1 MQRNESGKNCILIL
15 GAAGFIG
22 TNLTLRLLKEGKKLV
37 LFDRPG
43 ASWAEAVQ
51 EAAKAGQAR
60 IVSGSFAAPGSG
72 GRASAAQE
80 GAEAVPGSGGAS
92 AAQESA
98 ETASGAAACSVGR
111 GSGGEA
117 RSGWREALPMLDSV
131 DTVYH
136 LISTTCPTNSN
147 RDVAG
152 EMEEN
157 LISTIRFLDACVEA
171 GVKKVVFLSS
181 GGTVYGKQH
190 TGICREEEEAFPITS
205 YGVQKL
211 AIEKMLYLYWEMHGL
226 DYRIVRLSNPYGPYQ
241 RPNGVQGVVSTFT
254 YRALAG
260 QSIEVFGDGSVVRD
274 YIYIEDAVEGIL
286 KIAEQPG
293 RYRLYNLGCGQGHT
307 VMDVI
312 GAIEKVLGRKP
323 EVIFRPG
330 RPVDVPVNVLDVSR
344 YEEDFGKPS
353 TAGLEEGIRR
363 LARFYQNS
371 DILKK

>member
-1 MQRNESGKNCILIL
+1 MEHRESERNCILIL

-22 TNLTLRLLKEGKKLV
+22 TNLTLRLLKEGKRLA

-43 ASWAEAVQ
+43 AAWTRAAEQAVQ
-51 EAAKAGQAR
+51 RGQAF
-60 IVSGSFAAPGSG
+60 IVEGDQEKGHG
-72 GRASAAQE
+72 WERAFSAL
-80 GAEAVPGSGGAS
+80 
-92 AAQESA
+92 
-98 ETASGAAACSVGR
+98 
-111 GSGGEA
+111 GE
-117 RSGWREALPMLDSV
+117 V

-157 LISTIRFLDACVEA
+157 LIATIRLLDACVEA
-171 GVKKVVFLSS
+171 GVKKIVFLSS
-181 GGTVYGKQH
+181 GGTVYGKLH

-211 AIEKMLYLYWEMHGL
+211 AIEKMLYLYHEMHGL

-254 YRALAG
+254 YRALTG
-260 QSIEVFGDGSVVRD
+260 QPIEVFGDGSVVRD
-274 YIYIEDAVEGIL
+274 YIYIEDAVTGIL

-293 RYRLYNLGCGQGHT
+293 SYRLYNLGSGQGHT
-307 VMDVI
+307 VTDVI
-312 GAIEKVLGRKP
+312 DAIAKVLGRRP

-344 YEEDFGKPS
+344 FEQDFGKLSP
-353 TAGLEEGIRR
+353 AALEEGICR
-363 LARFYQNS
+363 LAQFYETR
-371 DILKK
+371 LAGAH

>member
-1 MQRNESGKNCILIL
+1 MQSEELRKNCILIL

-22 TNLTLRLLKEGKKLV
+22 TNLTLRLLQEGRRLV

-43 ASWAEAVQ
+43 VSYPEAVL
-51 EAAKAGQAR
+51 QAQKSGLVR
-60 IVSGSFAAPGSG
+60 LIYGSFLELASGRCGAA
-72 GRASAAQE
+72 
-80 GAEAVPGSGGAS
+80 GAGAGK
-92 AAQESA
+92 
-98 ETASGAAACSVGR
+98 GAAAEG
-111 GSGGEA
+111 GSC
-117 RSGWREALPMLDSV
+117 RDALPDGMEGGSCPDMLLMLAGV

-147 RDVAG
+147 RDVAR

-181 GGTVYGKQH
+181 GGTVYGRLH

-211 AIEKMLYLYWEMHGL
+211 AIEKMLYLYREMHGL

-254 YRALAG
+254 YRAMHDLP
-260 QSIEVFGDGSVVRD
+260 IEVYGDGTVVRD
-274 YIYIEDAVEGIL
+274 YIYIEDAVDGIL
-286 KIAEQPG
+286 KIAEG
-293 RYRLYNLGCGQGHT
+293 DGAYRLYNLGRGEGAR
-307 VMDVI
+307 VLDVI
-312 GAIEKVLGRKP
+312 DAIAEVLGKRP
-323 EVIFRPG
+323 EVIFKPG

-344 YEEDFGKPS
+344 FTRDFGMLS
-353 TAGLEEGIRR
+353 QVSLAEGIRR
-363 LARFYQNS
+363 LAEFYRS
-371 DILKK
+371 CE